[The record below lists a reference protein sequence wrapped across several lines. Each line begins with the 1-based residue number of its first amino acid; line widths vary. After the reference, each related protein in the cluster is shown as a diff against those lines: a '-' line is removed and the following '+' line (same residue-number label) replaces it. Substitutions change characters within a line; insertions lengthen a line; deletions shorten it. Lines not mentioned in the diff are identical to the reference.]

1 MYIKYIHMYA
11 QEFGY
16 TVGCPRWSN
25 DGGEGPTKL
34 YHRVLFPTE
43 KQKQEEQKEEEEE
56 EEVEEEE
63 RGEGERGG
71 KGRGENGGVK
81 SLSCKECGWRR
92 V

>member
-1 MYIKYIHMYA
+1 MYA
-11 QEFGY
+11 QEFGN

-71 KGRGENGGVK
+71 KGRGENKGGG
-81 SLSCKECGWRR
+81 SEELEL
-92 V
+92 